1 MSFSSPSLNPHFSL
15 NICKNI
21 RLPLP
26 HSLNKKEQTRSVNTV
41 QMHFN
46 PADYFREFDGEL

>member
-1 MSFSSPSLNPHFSL
+1 MSFSSPSLNPRFSL